1 MASFWFLTV
10 LIVPLVIFPLPSSS
24 TQLNSKTSPYPTST
38 SPAFLTN
45 FPPIPPFQEL
55 SPDIAPLLPSP
66 GGVLPSPTS
75 SVPTI
80 PSTPSPP
87 NPDEVVASGPDSAF
101 SPLGALLA
109 SSAAPRN
116 LMNLVIVV
124 GFIAYRS
131 IQLFKM

>member
-1 MASFWFLTV
+1 
-10 LIVPLVIFPLPSSS
+10 
-24 TQLNSKTSPYPTST
+24 
-38 SPAFLTN
+38 
-45 FPPIPPFQEL
+45 
-55 SPDIAPLLPSP
+55 
-66 GGVLPSPTS
+66 VLPSPTVS

-116 LMNLVIVV
+116 LINSVIVV

-131 IQLFKM
+131 IQLFKMWVVWWLNDPNLLKGVIDFMVLLFPCSSLK